1 MKHALIPLLAS
12 LLLASCHTQDGEY
25 TVRGCI
31 SNGAGGIPNVI
42 VILGEDT
49 VSTDLEGQFVFNN
62 VKQGR
67 KELLL
72 DGPSGWTSKKI
83 RVRSNITLDTI
94 VIEEEI
100 LGETIWFL
108 QSHSTIDEPYM
119 RQYLDFRRAID
130 SLPLVFVR
138 DTALDHFNVDSIPN
152 ANRVMGA
159 LRGITPEKGWLLD
172 VYYGGDDMGGSVM
185 FYTRHEWEP
194 KTPINGEIEKN
205 AYGLLPHI
213 QVDFTPQGIW
223 SAYQL
228 SKSYSYLPKF
238 WHAHYSESCGVFT
251 LDEVRRRSPALR
263 DSLASTPEIRNRVEI
278 IDDDHAIVTAYWWND
293 WTGLYEETVFVERTD
308 RTVRFIFPDR
318 DNPDPRTSMRI
329 IVPYDC
335 GIMF

>member
-67 KELLL
+67 KELIV
-72 DGPSGWTSKKI
+72 DEPYGRTSKKI

-94 VIEEEI
+94 VIEEKF

-119 RQYLDFRRAID
+119 RQYIDFRRAID
-130 SLPLVFVR
+130 SLPLVLVT
-138 DTALDHFNVDSIPN
+138 DSVLDHYNVDSITD
-152 ANRVMGA
+152 ANGVIGA
-159 LRGITPEKGWLLD
+159 LRGVALEKGWLLD

-185 FYTRHEWEP
+185 FYTRHEGEAKIP
-194 KTPINGEIEKN
+194 MNGEIERP
-205 AYGLLPHI
+205 AYGLQPHI

-228 SKSYSYLPKF
+228 SQSHRYLPKF